1 MQSSL
6 ESNPPCHCAR
16 GTVTG
21 SFIVAI
27 FRFLHPTLTSL
38 ARRKDNVL
46 VVYFF
51 CKVTIELWRKIA
63 GPSATLPVCT
73 LTHTANIEI

>member
-27 FRFLHPTLTSL
+27 LHPKLTSL

-51 CKVTIELWRKIA
+51 CLVTIENWRKIA